1 MESTSP
7 RKSKDV
13 GSSVHT
19 LRCRQRSIWLLAL
32 YLQLL
37 VVPWIATCILM
48 LRPIGL
54 SSYIDQQGR
63 YSPDDVRNMERWLKS
78 VDVLGKISGVLA
90 VPVNSALLAQAAVRY
105 SQRQKAIQSLSV
117 EQLFMLTDRAWVD
130 AILLYRAYRRPSM
143 RSRLLWFGATLVFI
157 GEIILS
163 RQCAFYRTNDI

>member
-1 MESTSP
+1 MESRSP
-7 RKSKDV
+7 RKSKGV
-13 GSSVHT
+13 GSSVQT

-32 YLQLL
+32 YLPLL

-48 LRPIGL
+48 SRPIGL
-54 SSYIDQQGR
+54 PSYIDQQGR

-117 EQLFMLTDRAWVD
+117 EQLF
-130 AILLYRAYRRPSM
+130 
-143 RSRLLWFGATLVFI
+143 TLADLGPMPFFYTGHI
-157 GEIILS
+157 GT
-163 RQCAFYRTNDI
+163 QV